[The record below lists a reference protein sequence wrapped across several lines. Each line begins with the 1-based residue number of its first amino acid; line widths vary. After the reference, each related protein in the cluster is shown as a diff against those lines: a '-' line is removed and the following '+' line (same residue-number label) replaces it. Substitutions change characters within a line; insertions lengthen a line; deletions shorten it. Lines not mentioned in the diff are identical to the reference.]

1 MNADDPAPP
10 KTQAPFGL
18 WRSPFALREA
28 LSQPSAPMAPFR
40 HRGQLH
46 FLQSLA
52 REDGRIALMRR
63 SPDGGEPACLT
74 PPDFNLR
81 TRVHE
86 YGGRCF
92 CVLGDHFVFNNLADG
107 RIYRQDLTA
116 AAEAAAPQPVTEP
129 AAAGRAMCFADLTPL
144 PRLQAV
150 IAVMESAD
158 GDGGPAR
165 DALVL
170 VDLGGAAAA
179 AGRARPLVLV
189 EGGDFYAAPVVS
201 PDQSQLAWLE
211 WRRPF
216 MPWDQSRLVKAGLP
230 GAPRKIAAAD
240 CEVVAAGDGKAV
252 CQPGFLD
259 DHTLLFVGDR
269 DAGAG
274 GDGSSG
280 GDNRDDAD
288 EDDGDGDR
296 DRGVDF
302 WDFFRHIS
310 DAGAGEIRRVTADR
324 YEYGEAHW
332 VFGARRWRRLSENT
346 IAAVATAAD
355 GDRLLEVMLD
365 SGDSAPLAELCAA
378 CGDLGGAGDELLWVA
393 RHADRGAEIH
403 ALDLKS
409 GEREVLY
416 RARADDD
423 SDSAGNGDIAA
434 AAYSRPQPIAYPT
447 RDGLEAHAFFYPPV
461 NADYCAPADAL
472 PPLMVFVHGGPT
484 ARATAEWHPLKQYF
498 ASLGYAL
505 LDVNHR
511 GSTGYGRA
519 YRQALLGRWGEVDAD
534 DIADGINFLASEGRI
549 DPGLVFIRGG
559 SAGGYAVLRALT
571 RFPQMFS
578 GGASYYGIGNLIT
591 LAQITHRFEADYTD
605 RLIGEA
611 FDPAVA
617 AAPAAHA
624 ASRFVQRSP
633 LFQMDELACPLIL
646 FQGADDKVVPAAV
659 SREVAEA
666 LRAKGVAHE
675 YIEYEGEGHGFRR
688 LATRVDSLEKE
699 TAFFA
704 RIIRGKIGG
713 GDGGDHGDGG
723 DGDHGDR
730 DAGDD
735 GDHGDGDRG
744 DGNAGDRAESS

>member
-1 MNADDPAPP
+1 
-10 KTQAPFGL
+10 L
-18 WRSPFALREA
+18 
-28 LSQPSAPMAPFR
+28 
-40 HRGQLH
+40 
-46 FLQSLA
+46 
-52 REDGRIALMRR
+52 
-63 SPDGGEPACLT
+63 
-74 PPDFNLR
+74 
-81 TRVHE
+81 
-86 YGGRCF
+86 
-92 CVLGDHFVFNNLADG
+92 
-107 RIYRQDLTA
+107 
-116 AAEAAAPQPVTEP
+116 
-129 AAAGRAMCFADLTPL
+129 
-144 PRLQAV
+144 
-150 IAVMESAD
+150 
-158 GDGGPAR
+158 
-165 DALVL
+165 
-170 VDLGGAAAA
+170 
-179 AGRARPLVLV
+179 
-189 EGGDFYAAPVVS
+189 
-201 PDQSQLAWLE
+201 
-211 WRRPF
+211 
-216 MPWDQSRLVKAGLP
+216 MPWDQSRLVKAALP

-240 CEVVAAGDGKAV
+240 CEVVAEGAGKAV

-269 DAGAG
+269 DAAA
-274 GDGSSG
+274 DAPSG
-280 GDNRDDAD
+280 GDDG
-288 EDDGDGDR
+288 DDGDGDSN
-296 DRGVDF
+296 RGVEF

-310 DAGAGEIRRVTADR
+310 DAGTGEIRRVTADR

-332 VFGARRWRRLSENT
+332 VFGARRWRRLSDDT

-416 RARADDD
+416 RADGDA
-423 SDSAGNGDIAA
+423 DSAGDGDGGGGAP
-434 AAYSRPQPIAYPT
+434 AYSRPQPIAYPT
-447 RDGLEAHAFFYPPV
+447 RDGGEAHAFFYPPV

-484 ARATAEWHPLKQYF
+484 ARATAELHPLKQYF

-534 DIADGINFLASEGRI
+534 DIADGVAFLAAEGRI
-549 DPGLVFIRGG
+549 DPDLVFIRGG

-571 RFPQMFS
+571 RFPHLFS

-605 RLIGEA
+605 RLIGEV
-611 FDPAVA
+611 FDPALASDA
-617 AAPAAHA
+617 ARHA
-624 ASRFVQRSP
+624 GSRSRFVQRSP
-633 LFQMDELACPLIL
+633 LFQMDKLACPLIL
-646 FQGADDKVVPAAV
+646 FQGANDKVVPPAV
-659 SREVAEA
+659 SREVADA

-675 YIEYEGEGHGFRR
+675 YIEYENEGHGFRR

-704 RIIRGKIGG
+704 RIIRGKIA
-713 GDGGDHGDGG
+713 GG
-723 DGDHGDR
+723 DGDDGGGDR
-730 DAGDD
+730 
-735 GDHGDGDRG
+735 GDRG
-744 DGNAGDRAESS
+744 DGDGGDAGDRTESS